1 MPDFFYEDDM
11 NIADI
16 IVIVVVI
23 AALALALRY
32 LRRHP
37 SGNGCDGSCASCG
50 RKGGCPSSGGGDDR
64 Q

>member
-1 MPDFFYEDDM
+1 M

-50 RKGGCPSSGGGDDR
+50 RKDGCPSSGGEDDR